1 MNLGH
6 AIIKS
11 GVGLGFSHLSHTPV
25 KLVCGRVGS
34 EVGAM
39 AWSRPSAYASLRFH
53 ILIL

>member
-25 KLVCGRVGS
+25 KDVCGRVGS
-34 EVGAM
+34 DVGAM
-39 AWSRPSAYASLRFH
+39 VWLRPSAYAGLRFH
-53 ILIL
+53 IFIL